1 MILTMKDK
9 QRANI
14 ISAVMDGKLDVKDA
28 GRILGKSVRQIFRL
42 LRRMREEGIEGLI
55 HKNRGKASLFRLK
68 DRVRDKVLMVAQGK
82 YRDVN
87 DTHMKELLLREEG
100 IEIGRETL
108 RKILRG
114 AGILPKRS
122 IRKPKY
128 RRRRERKDAFGMML
142 QIDASPHD
150 WLEGRGPWL
159 TLVGA
164 KDDATGYAWC
174 KFVEAETTWSY
185 LELMRDIFISHGLP
199 LSLYSDRHSI
209 FHTLR
214 EPTIVEQLNDSP
226 PLTQFGRA
234 MHELGIGLIKA
245 WSPQAKGRIERLWG
259 VLQDR
264 LVVEL
269 RLKEVK
275 NIKQANEV
283 LEKFLKEYNRRF
295 TFPSKKQESAFSKAP
310 CINQLD
316 RILCLKDTRVVSA
329 DHTISFEGLI
339 LQIPPSNK
347 FRSIVKQQVEVLQI
361 RDGSIEIVYKKQSVA
376 RFSPEAVTRLIN
388 GTLNEQTQLKM
399 VV

>member
-9 QRANI
+9 QRANT
-14 ISAVMDGKLDVKDA
+14 ISAIMDGKLDIEDA
-28 GRILGKSVRQIFRL
+28 GRILGRSVRQIFRML
-42 LRRMREEGIEGLI
+42 KRMREQGIEGLL
-55 HKNRGKASLFRLK
+55 HKNRGKQSPFRVK
-68 DRVRDKVLMVAQGK
+68 ESIRGKVIMLAKGK

-87 DTHMKELLLREEG
+87 DTHMKELLFKQEG
-100 IEIGRETL
+100 IDIGRETL
-108 RKILRG
+108 RTTLRG

-128 RRRRERKDAFGMML
+128 RRRRERKGALGVML

-164 KDDATGYAWC
+164 KDDATGYTWC
-174 KFVEAETTWSY
+174 RFVESETTWSY
-185 LELMRDIFISHGLP
+185 LELMREIFVSQGLP

-209 FHTLR
+209 FHPLR
-214 EPTIVEQLNDSP
+214 EPTIEEQLNDSP
-226 PLTQFGRA
+226 SLTQFGRA
-234 MHELGIGLIKA
+234 MNELGIGIIKA

-269 RLKEVK
+269 RLKK
-275 NIKQANEV
+275 AKDMQQANE
-283 LEKFLKEYNRRF
+283 FLKNFLPEYNTRF
-295 TFPSKKQESAFSKAP
+295 TFPAKKQASAFRKAP
-310 CINQLD
+310 GINKLD

-347 FRSIVKQQVEVLQI
+347 FRSIVKQHVDVLQM
-361 RDGSIEIVYKKQSVA
+361 RDGSIEIGYKGQLIA
-376 RFSPEAVTRLIN
+376 RFSPEAVTRLIK
-388 GTLNEQTQLKM
+388 GTLTEQTQLRM
-399 VV
+399 AV

>member
-9 QRANI
+9 QRANVM
-14 ISAVMDGKLDVKDA
+14 AGVMDGKLCAEDA
-28 GRILGKSVRQIFRL
+28 GRILKRSVRQVFRM
-42 LRRMREEGIEGLI
+42 LRRMREDGIEGLI
-55 HKNRGKASLFRLK
+55 HKNRGKQSPFRLK
-68 DRVRDKVLMVAQGK
+68 ERIRGK
-82 YRDVN
+82 IIALAKGNYRDVN
-87 DTHMKELLLREEG
+87 DTHMKELLLQEEG
-100 IEIGRETL
+100 IPIGREAL

-114 AGILPKRS
+114 AGIVPKRS
-122 IRKPKY
+122 RRTPKY
-128 RRRRERKDAFGMML
+128 RRRRERKEAVGVML

-164 KDDATGYAWC
+164 KDDATGYTWC
-174 KFVEAETTWSY
+174 RFVQSETTWSY
-185 LELMRDIFISHGLP
+185 LELMREIFVSQGLP

-209 FHTLR
+209 FHPLR
-214 EPTIVEQLNDSP
+214 EPTIEEQLKDSP

-234 MHELGIGLIKA
+234 MNELGIGLIKA

-269 RLKEVK
+269 RLKK
-275 NIKQANEV
+275 ANDMQQANEV
-283 LEKFLKEYNRRF
+283 LNNFLPEYNRRF
-295 TFPSKKQESAFSKAP
+295 NFPPSKQESAFRKAP
-310 CINQLD
+310 SIDTLD

-347 FRSIVKQQVEVLQI
+347 FRSIAKQHVEVLQI
-361 RDGSIEIVYKKQSVA
+361 RDASIEIVYKGHVVA
-376 RFSPEAVTRLIN
+376 RFSSDAVARMMN
-388 GTLNEQTQLKM
+388 ATLREHSQLKM
-399 VV
+399 AV

>member
-1 MILTMKDK
+1 
-9 QRANI
+9 
-14 ISAVMDGKLDVKDA
+14 MDGKVEVKDA
-28 GRILGKSVRQIFRL
+28 GRILGRSVRQIFRML
-42 LRRMREEGIEGLI
+42 KRMREQGIEGLI
-55 HKNRGKASLFRLK
+55 HKNRGKQSPFRLK
-68 DRVRDKVLMVAQGK
+68 ESIRGKVITLAKSK

-87 DTHMKELLLREEG
+87 DTHMKELLLKEEG
-100 IEIGRETL
+100 IPIGREAL

-114 AGILPKRS
+114 VGIVPKRS
-122 IRKPKY
+122 RRKPKY
-128 RRRRERKDAFGMML
+128 RRRRERKEAFGVML

-164 KDDATGYAWC
+164 KDDATGYTWC
-174 KFVEAETTWSY
+174 RFVESETTWSY
-185 LELMRDIFISHGLP
+185 LELMREIFVSQGLP

-209 FHTLR
+209 FHPLR
-214 EPTIVEQLNDSP
+214 EPTIDEQLKDSP

-234 MHELGIGLIKA
+234 MNELGIGLIKA

-269 RLKEVK
+269 RLKK
-275 NIKQANEV
+275 AKDMQQANEV
-283 LEKFLKEYNRRF
+283 LKNFLPEYNLRF
-295 TFPSKKQESAFSKAP
+295 NFTPKKQESAFRKAHP
-310 CINQLD
+310 IDKLD

-347 FRSIVKQQVEVLQI
+347 FRSIAKQHVEVLQI
-361 RDGSIEIVYKKQSVA
+361 RDGSIEIVYKGYRVA
-376 RFSPEAVTRLIN
+376 RFSPDAVSRMMK
-388 GTLNEQTQLKM
+388 GTLMEHSQLKLA
-399 VV
+399 V

>member
-9 QRANI
+9 KRANI
-14 ISAVMDGKLDVKDA
+14 IAAVMDGKVEVKDA
-28 GRILGKSVRQIFRL
+28 GRILEKSVRQVFRML
-42 LRRMREEGIEGLI
+42 KRMREQGIEGLL
-55 HKNRGKASLFRLK
+55 HKNRGKQSPFRLK
-68 DRVRDKVLMVAQGK
+68 ESVRGKVITLAKSK

-87 DTHMKELLLREEG
+87 DTHMKELLLKEEG
-100 IEIGRETL
+100 ISIGREAL

-114 AGILPKRS
+114 VGIVPKRS
-122 IRKPKY
+122 RRKPKY
-128 RRRRERKDAFGMML
+128 RRRRERKESFGVML
-142 QIDASPHD
+142 QIDASPHN

-164 KDDATGYAWC
+164 KDDATGYTWC
-174 KFVEAETTWSY
+174 RFVESETTWSY
-185 LELMRDIFISHGLP
+185 LELMREIFVLHGLP

-209 FHTLR
+209 FHPLR
-214 EPTIVEQLNDSP
+214 EPTIEEQLKDSP

-234 MHELGIGLIKA
+234 MNELGIGLIKA

-269 RLKEVK
+269 RLKK
-275 NIKQANEV
+275 AKDMQQANEV
-283 LEKFLKEYNRRF
+283 LKNFLPEYNLRF
-295 TFPSKKQESAFSKAP
+295 NFLPKKQESAFRKAP
-310 CINQLD
+310 SIDKLD

-347 FRSIVKQQVEVLQI
+347 FRSIVKQHVEVLQI
-361 RDGSIEIVYKKQSVA
+361 RDGSIEIVYRGQSVA
-376 RFSPEAVTRLIN
+376 KFSPEAVTRLIKR
-388 GTLNEQTQLKM
+388 TLTEHSQLKLA
-399 VV
+399 V

>member
-1 MILTMKDK
+1 MILTVKDK
-9 QRANI
+9 LRADVL
-14 ISAVMDGKLDVKDA
+14 SAIMDGTVDVKDA
-28 GRILGKSVRQIFRL
+28 GKILGRSVRQIFRM
-42 LRRMREEGIEGLI
+42 LRRMREQGIEGLL
-55 HKNRGKASLFRLK
+55 HKNRGKQSPFRLQESIK
-68 DRVRDKVLMVAQGK
+68 GKVITLAKSK

-87 DTHMKELLLREEG
+87 DTHMKELLFKEEG

-108 RKILRG
+108 RMTLRG

-128 RRRRERKDAFGMML
+128 RRRRERKDALGIML

-150 WLEGRGPWL
+150 WLEGRGPLL

-164 KDDATGYAWC
+164 KDDATGYTWC
-174 KFVEAETTWSY
+174 KFVESEATWSY
-185 LELMRDIFISHGLP
+185 LELMRDIFVSHGLP

-214 EPTIVEQLNDSP
+214 EPTILEQLHNSK

-234 MHELGIGLIKA
+234 MNELGIGIIKA

-269 RLKEVK
+269 RLKK
-275 NIKQANEV
+275 AQDMQQANEV
-283 LEKFLKEYNRRF
+283 LEIFLPEYNKRF
-295 TFPSKKQESAFSKAP
+295 NFPSKKQESAFRKAP
-310 CINQLD
+310 PIAKLD

-347 FRSIVKQQVEVLQI
+347 FRSLVKQHAEVLQI
-361 RDGSIEIVYKKQSVA
+361 REGSIEIIYKGQLVA
-376 RFSPEAVTRLIN
+376 RFSPEAVTRLIK
-388 GTLNEQTQLKM
+388 GTLHEQTQLKM
-399 VV
+399 AV

>member
-9 QRANI
+9 QRANVM
-14 ISAVMDGKLDVKDA
+14 AGVMDGKLGVEEA
-28 GRILGKSVRQIFRL
+28 GRILKRSARQVYRM
-42 LRRMREEGIEGLI
+42 LRRMREDGIEGLI
-55 HKNRGKASLFRLK
+55 HKNSGKQSPFRLK
-68 DRVRDKVLMVAQGK
+68 ERIRGKVIALAKGK

-87 DTHMKELLLREEG
+87 DTHMKELLFKEEG
-100 IEIGRETL
+100 IPIGREAL

-114 AGILPKRS
+114 AGIVPKRS
-122 IRKPKY
+122 RRRPKY
-128 RRRRERKDAFGMML
+128 RSRRERKEAAGVML

-150 WLEGRGPWL
+150 WLEGRCRWL

-164 KDDATGYAWC
+164 KDDATGYTWC
-174 KFVEAETTWSY
+174 RFVESETTWSY
-185 LELMRDIFISHGLP
+185 LELMREIFVSQGLP

-209 FHTLR
+209 FHPLR
-214 EPTIVEQLNDSP
+214 EPTIEEQLKDSP

-234 MHELGIGLIKA
+234 MSELGIGLIKA

-269 RLKEVK
+269 RLNKA
-275 NIKQANEV
+275 NDMQQANEV
-283 LEKFLKEYNRRF
+283 LKNFLPEYNRHF
-295 TFPSKKQESAFSKAP
+295 NFLPSKQESAFRKAP
-310 CINQLD
+310 GIDKLD

-347 FRSIVKQQVEVLQI
+347 FRSIVKQHVEVLQI
-361 RDGSIEIVYKKQSVA
+361 RDGSIEIVYKGYRVA
-376 RFSPEAVTRLIN
+376 RFSSDAVTRMMKT
-388 GTLNEQTQLKM
+388 TLTEHSQLKM
-399 VV
+399 AV